1 MFRVT
6 KLTLKNVA
14 AFFIIGLAGVLG
26 HFVYEWSG
34 GAFIL
39 GLFFP
44 INESVW
50 EHLKL
55 LFFPSVLYFAAEY
68 ALTSPKP
75 ANYWQAVTRGIFAG
89 MATIVV
95 GFYTLSGI
103 SGKPLGFINILL
115 YFVGVLVMLVCK
127 NSVLRQNHTPP
138 PVSHGITWG
147 ILALTAILFIAWS
160 VNPPAWGIFIP
171 PQP

>member
-1 MFRVT
+1 MFRVAG
-6 KLTLKNVA
+6 LSAKNIVA
-14 AFFIIGLAGVLG
+14 FVVIGICGVLG
-26 HFVYEWSG
+26 HFVYTWSG
-34 GAFIL
+34 GVPVL

-44 INESVW
+44 TNESVW

-55 LFFPSVLYFAAEY
+55 LFFPSLLYFAAEY
-68 ALTSPKP
+68 ALTAQKP

-115 YFVGVLVMLVCK
+115 YFAGVLVMLVCK
-127 NSVLRQNHTPP
+127 NSVLRQNRAPS

-147 ILALTAILFIAWS
+147 VLALTAVLFIVWS
-160 VNPPAWGIFIP
+160 INPPAWGIFIP